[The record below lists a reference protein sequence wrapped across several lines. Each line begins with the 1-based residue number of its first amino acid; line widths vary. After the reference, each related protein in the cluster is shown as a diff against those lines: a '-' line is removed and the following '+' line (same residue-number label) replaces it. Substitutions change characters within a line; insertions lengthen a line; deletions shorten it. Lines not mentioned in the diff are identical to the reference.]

1 MNEKMA
7 VKIGIQ
13 FEKTF
18 ALLMPIF
25 LTENAKRINAPQEAK
40 TDNSII
46 GMKCP
51 KEKEVLTR

>member
-25 LTENAKRINAPQEAK
+25 FTEYAKRINAPQEAK
-40 TDNSII
+40 TDNSTI
-46 GMKCP
+46 GMKCL
-51 KEKEVLTR
+51 KEKEALTR